1 MHRQKQDFARRVR
14 ALLHPED
21 VMTTTTP
28 ITPMTK
34 WQQRVADD
42 QRARSIYARRR
53 DIDRRH
59 DEMRLERELGR
70 AVG

>member
-1 MHRQKQDFARRVR
+1 
-14 ALLHPED
+14 
-21 VMTTTTP
+21 MTTTTP

-42 QRARSIYARRR
+42 QRAKSRYARRR